1 MTSRD
6 HLEMALKAV
15 EAFRENGTLDAS
27 ELREIV
33 RIAERDGII
42 DNNEIRVLR
51 SIISRV
57 DPSEVDDEL
66 ASVMRS
72 LSRKITKA

>member
-15 EAFRENGTLDAS
+15 EAFRENGTLDAG

-33 RIAERDGII
+33 RIAERDGVI

>member
-33 RIAERDGII
+33 RIAERDGVI

>member
-6 HLEMALKAV
+6 HLDMALKAV

-33 RIAERDGII
+33 RIAERDGVI
-42 DNNEIRVLR
+42 DNDEIRVLR